1 MCRRKV
7 TIFSDQQRVVA
18 SYTST
23 HKTEFKLSALLLL
36 WRLQESHLT
45 TIFLQSL
52 CVEVDW

>member
-7 TIFSDQQRVVA
+7 TIFSHQQCVVA